1 MSNSILDTIQTV
13 MKEKGISVEDLA
25 EMLSENKDTI
35 LAMLSG
41 TKIMSQEQL
50 AKISGILGMAGGS
63 ASHGTADTKK
73 IGKDNDEGGL
83 LDSLKDTL
91 SHGGT
96 EELLKNAGGLAGLFG
111 GKKN

>member
-1 MSNSILDTIQTV
+1 MSNSILDTIQNV

-50 AKISGILGMAGGS
+50 AKISGILGMAGGT

-73 IGKDNDEGGL
+73 IGKDDEGGL

-91 SHGGT
+91 SNGGA